1 MCCSECQC
9 GSLPSVFECML
20 ISVNHIRIVY
30 YRDCCTPVKQL
41 SMKAPCD
48 ATSLQGMMIFA
59 GVILSM
65 LPDVIIIQIVSTA
78 LQFMHSVEVVKLTKI
93 FSHRYIFNFFYP
105 KVLHR
110 S

>member
-1 MCCSECQC
+1 MC

-30 YRDCCTPVKQL
+30 YPDCCTPVKQL

-48 ATSLQGMMIFA
+48 ATSLQGMTIFA

-78 LQFMHSVEVVKLTKI
+78 LQFVHSVEVVKSTKKFPSSI
-93 FSHRYIFNFFYP
+93 HFKLFFYP